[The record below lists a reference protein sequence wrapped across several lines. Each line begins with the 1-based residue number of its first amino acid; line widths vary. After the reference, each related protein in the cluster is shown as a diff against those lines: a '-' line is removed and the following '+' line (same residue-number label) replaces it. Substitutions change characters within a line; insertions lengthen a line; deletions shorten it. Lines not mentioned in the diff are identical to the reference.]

1 MMKFHFSY
9 ESLLRHRKLEEEVA
23 RRDFN
28 ETFRMLEIQK
38 EEYKKLYTRLHEAEA
53 ESFSYQGS
61 SEGVQIARL
70 LELNDFMAGQ
80 KIKIARQREI
90 VINHTQIVE
99 GKQDILI
106 NAAKETMILEK
117 LKEKQHAVFKKSVAK
132 REAKLTDE
140 IVVTRFKA
148 GGRV

>member
-1 MMKFHFSY
+1 MMRFHFSY
-9 ESLLRHRKLEEEVA
+9 ESLLEHRKLEEEVA

-28 ETFRMLEIQK
+28 ETLRVLEEQK
-38 EEYKKLYTRLHEAEA
+38 EEYKKLYTRLHEAQA
-53 ESFSYQGS
+53 ESFTLQGS
-61 SEGVQIARL
+61 PEGIQVSKL
-70 LELNDFMAGQ
+70 VELDDFMEGQ
-80 KIKIARQREI
+80 KIKIAKQRAI

-117 LKEKQHAVFKKSVAK
+117 LKEKQHMAFKKVMAK